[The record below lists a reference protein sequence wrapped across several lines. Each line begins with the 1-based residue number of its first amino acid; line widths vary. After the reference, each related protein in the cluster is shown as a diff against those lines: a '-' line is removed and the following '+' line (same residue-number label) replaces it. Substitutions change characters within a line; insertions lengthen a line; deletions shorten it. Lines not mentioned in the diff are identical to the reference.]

1 VSEHEFS
8 LPHILLLLRM
18 LLRMLRMLR
27 MLLLLRILRMLL
39 LWMRM
44 PWQLSMAE
52 FQAQVSALQQRID
65 GAALRDKKAATAAA
79 AAAAH

>member
-1 VSEHEFS
+1 MSEHEFS
-8 LPHILLLLRM
+8 LPHILLLL
-18 LLRMLRMLR
+18 
-27 MLLLLRILRMLL
+27 LLLLLL
-39 LWMRM
+39 LRM

-65 GAALRDKKAATAAA
+65 GAALRDKKAAAA